1 MNVILRAGSF
11 LKKQTCILL
20 YQTPWEVLSSYVLLE
35 HVKNNVLLEHV
46 KNVLLEQVKN
56 KLDSRSSQEY
66 KETLFHLSFLSTVFI
81 RGDLKLLQ
89 D

>member
-35 HVKNNVLLEHV
+35 HVKNI
-46 KNVLLEQVKN
+46 LLEQVKN

-66 KETLFHLSFLSTVFI
+66 KQTLFDLSFLSTVFI

-89 D
+89 DYWYVH

>member
-20 YQTPWEVLSSYVLLE
+20 YQTPGEVPSSY
-35 HVKNNVLLEHV
+35 VLLEHV

-66 KETLFHLSFLSTVFI
+66 KQT
-81 RGDLKLLQ
+81 
-89 D
+89 

>member
-1 MNVILRAGSF
+1 MNVTLRASSF

-35 HVKNNVLLEHV
+35 HE

-56 KLDSRSSQEY
+56 KLDSCSSQEY
-66 KETLFHLSFLSTVFI
+66 KQTLFDLSFLSTVFI

-89 D
+89 DYWYVH

>member
-35 HVKNNVLLEHV
+35 HVKNNVLLE
-46 KNVLLEQVKN
+46 QVKN

-66 KETLFHLSFLSTVFI
+66 KQTLFHLSFLSTVFI